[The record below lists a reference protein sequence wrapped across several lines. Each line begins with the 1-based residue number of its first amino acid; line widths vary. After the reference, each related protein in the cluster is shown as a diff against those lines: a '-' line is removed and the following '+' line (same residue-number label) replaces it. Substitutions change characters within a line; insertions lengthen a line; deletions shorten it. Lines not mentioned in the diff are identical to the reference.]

1 MAITTIEQL
10 TLKED
15 AVGENDLLIIAEK
28 NGNTYTTKS
37 IKANAVGGGGGGGA
51 DDYVVSFTLTMDGG
65 SSMSVTAD
73 HTAAEVYAAYQQG
86 KNIKGVGELAVVGM
100 TIIFYFTYIMTEDN
114 EMTGVMFH
122 TFNKEGGTMRI
133 DGDANGWTI
142 SNLS

>member
-73 HTAAEVYAAYQQG
+73 HTAAEVYAAYQHQPQSTTASYPIP
-86 KNIKGVGELAVVGM
+86 NSPELTTPPWAEAR
-100 TIIFYFTYIMTEDN
+100 Y
-114 EMTGVMFH
+114 
-122 TFNKEGGTMRI
+122 RPS
-133 DGDANGWTI
+133 WR
-142 SNLS
+142 